1 MIVKSSNYKIYIYI
15 YELYYIFI
23 KRKYIFS
30 FIQIFY
36 ILYSNTILVN
46 FLNIFRYFL
55 ENMFNITLLIIT
67 ENYKNIY
74 WFKKKEIVL
83 TPKTHTDQIYEY
95 NFIHYFYSLSE

>member
-1 MIVKSSNYKIYIYI
+1 MNYITSLSKENIYSL
-15 YELYYIFI
+15 LY
-23 KRKYIFS
+23 KFS
-30 FIQIFY
+30 IFY

-83 TPKTHTDQIYEY
+83 TPKTHTDQIHEY
-95 NFIHYFYSLSE
+95 NFIHYFSLSE